1 MRLVGWDGMGADKRK
16 QEKGGIGKG
25 KGDRETRTRT
35 RDEGWGMVMGE
46 WYCYKGGIYFLFVDP
61 LSLRKMPRGVI
72 DGDGKKE
79 RRRGVKKWGE
89 I

>member
-1 MRLVGWDGMGADKRK
+1 MGWGADKRK

-25 KGDRETRTRT
+25 KGDRETRT

-61 LSLRKMPRGVI
+61 LSSEKKMPRGVI